1 MTKIIISLLVTGI
14 SLTLIQCS
22 RTVSSHSTTTVTRA
36 TIDFVKNKEWEAVLA
51 DAQLNNK
58 VIFVDVYASWCGPCK
73 YMDKEVFTD
82 ERVANKFNRKFINYK
97 IDGESFAGV
106 NLSLQYEVAAYPTYL
121 FINGR
126 GQLLHKI
133 EGIRQAEQFME
144 EADMALTMAKH

>member
-1 MTKIIISLLVTGI
+1 MKKIFISLLVTGI

-22 RTVSSHSTTTVTRA
+22 RNVSSSSTTTVAKTS
-36 TIDFVKNKEWEAVLA
+36 IKFVQNKEWEAVLA

-73 YMDKEVFTD
+73 YMEKEIFTD
-82 ERVANKFNRKFINYK
+82 ERVATKFNRKFINFK

-121 FINGR
+121 FINGQ

-144 EADMALTMAKH
+144 EADMALTMAKN